1 MAAVLTGLNIAH
13 LKPLCQARQGGFFRA
28 AGKRDNAYGKFIEI
42 SGAVLGD
49 HGHPRGAGH
58 AHQAHPQQAAWAG
71 QADRRA

>member
-49 HGHPRGAGH
+49 HGHSGCAGD
-58 AHQAHPQQAAWAG
+58 AHQANPQQAGGAVL
-71 QADRRA
+71 